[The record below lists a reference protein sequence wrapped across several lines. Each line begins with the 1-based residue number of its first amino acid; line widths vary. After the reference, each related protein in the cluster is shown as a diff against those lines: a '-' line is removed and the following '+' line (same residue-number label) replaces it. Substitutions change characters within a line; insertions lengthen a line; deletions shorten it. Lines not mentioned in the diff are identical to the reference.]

1 MKLITKNTDYAVRAL
16 IHLVRTGDRF
26 VPSREIAEKEGI
38 PLNFLRRIIQ
48 QLAREGL
55 IETRE
60 GKAGGVRLAVEPD
73 KIELTRLIE
82 LFQGKV
88 SLTDC
93 IFRRKICPNR
103 ARCVLRTRLKKI
115 EDLVL
120 GELAGI
126 TVGGLVKDIEEQEDE
141 EKDN

>member
-16 IHLVRTGDRF
+16 IYLTRSGERF
-26 VPSREIAEKEGI
+26 VPSREISEKEGI
-38 PLNFLRRIIQ
+38 PLNFLRRLIQ
-48 QLAREGL
+48 KLAREKL

-60 GKAGGVRLAVEPD
+60 GKLGGARLAVPPE

-88 SLTDC
+88 SLVEC
-93 IFRRKICPNR
+93 IFRRKLCPNR
-103 ARCVLRTRLKKI
+103 ARCVLRARLMKI

-120 GELAGI
+120 GELVGI
-126 TVGGLVKDIEEQEDE
+126 TVGGLVKDIEEQKDE

>member
-1 MKLITKNTDYAVRAL
+1 MKLITKNTDYAVRTL
-16 IHLVRTGDRF
+16 IHLTRTGDRF
-26 VPSREIAEKEGI
+26 VPSREIAEQRGI

-48 QLAREGL
+48 EMAREGL
-55 IETRE
+55 LETRE
-60 GKAGGVRLAVEPD
+60 GKSGGARLAMNPD
-73 KIELTRLIE
+73 EIELTRLIE

-103 ARCVLRTRLKKI
+103 SRCVLRARIGRI
-115 EDLVL
+115 ENLVRA
-120 GELAGI
+120 ELAGI
-126 TVGGLVKDIEEQEDE
+126 TVGGLVKDIEEQKDE

>member
-16 IHLVRTGDRF
+16 IYLTRTGERF

-48 QLAREGL
+48 QLAGENL

-60 GKAGGVRLAVEPD
+60 GKAGGARLAEDPG

-82 LFQGKV
+82 LFQGQV

-93 IFRRKICPNR
+93 IFRKKICPNR
-103 ARCVLRTRLKKI
+103 ARCVLRSRLTKI
-115 EDLVL
+115 ENLVL
-120 GELAGI
+120 SELAGI
-126 TVGGLVKDIEEQEDE
+126 TVGGLVKDIEEQKDE
-141 EKDN
+141 TGIR

>member
-1 MKLITKNTDYAVRAL
+1 MKLITKNTDYAVRTL
-16 IHLVRTGDRF
+16 IHLTRTGDRF
-26 VPSREIAEKEGI
+26 VPSREIAEQRGI

-48 QLAREGL
+48 EMAREGL
-55 IETRE
+55 LETRE
-60 GKAGGVRLAVEPD
+60 GKSGGARLAMNPD
-73 KIELTRLIE
+73 EIELTRLIE
-82 LFQGKV
+82 LFQGQV

>member
-16 IHLVRTGDRF
+16 IYLVRTGERF
-26 VPSREIAEKEGI
+26 VPSREIAEEEGI

-60 GKAGGVRLAVEPD
+60 GKAGGGRLAVEPE

-103 ARCVLRTRLKKI
+103 SRCVLRARIGRI
-115 EDLVL
+115 ENLVRA
-120 GELAGI
+120 ELAGI
-126 TVGGLVKDIEEQEDE
+126 TVGGLIKDIEEKTDE

>member
-1 MKLITKNTDYAVRAL
+1 MKLITKNTDYAARAL
-16 IHLVRTGDRF
+16 IHLARAGEDF
-26 VPSREIAEKEGI
+26 VPSREISRKEGI

-48 QLAREGL
+48 ELAREKF

-60 GKAGGVRLAVEPD
+60 GKLGGARLAVPPE

-88 SLTDC
+88 SLAEC
-93 IFRRKICPNR
+93 VFRRKLCPNR
-103 ARCVLRTRLKKI
+103 ARCVLRARLLKI

-120 GELAGI
+120 NKLAGVTI
-126 TVGGLVKDIEEQEDE
+126 GGLVKDIEEHKDE